1 MKEKNLITM
10 MVFSRRLLVVGWG
23 DIVRVSDFR
32 FLRDE
37 GWRSKILFFLL
48 SWGRKLELAAQTNLC
63 VTAY

>member
-23 DIVRVSDFR
+23 DIVGVSDFR

-37 GWRSKILFFLL
+37 GSIEDFFFLF
-48 SWGRKLELAAQTNLC
+48 ELG
-63 VTAY
+63 